1 MFSFLSYFQSSN
13 LNNLSLRNIE
23 YMKNNKIIN
32 IKKTPNTSSQDKSKK
47 FKKLSNIRVA
57 NLLDNLRLVG
67 NLANKRYYE
76 YSEKEKNE
84 ILKAIRQEYN
94 SMKAAWDKAGQKKE
108 SVKRKGFWERV
119 NGNE

>member
-1 MFSFLSYFQSSN
+1 
-13 LNNLSLRNIE
+13 
-23 YMKNNKIIN
+23 MKNNKIIN
-32 IKKTPNTSSQDKSKK
+32 IKKNDKLDLQDKSKK

-84 ILKAIRQEYN
+84 ILKAIKQEYN
-94 SMKAAWDKAGQKKE
+94 SMRAAWDKAGKKALPF
-108 SVKRKGFWERV
+108 KKKGFWDRV
-119 NGNE
+119 NNE